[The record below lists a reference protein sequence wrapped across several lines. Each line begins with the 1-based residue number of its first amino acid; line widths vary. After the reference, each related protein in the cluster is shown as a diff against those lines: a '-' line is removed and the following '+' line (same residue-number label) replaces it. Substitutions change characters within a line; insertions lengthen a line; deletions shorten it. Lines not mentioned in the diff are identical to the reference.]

1 MKGKGTYLISAAV
14 LAAALMSPTAGAGHG
29 RLGLAGRTTRLPEA
43 PWHLAEASWWGGT
56 YSISDG
62 EQVAI
67 YISTS
72 YPEPGPLAQ
81 HWVEFF
87 AGLPHGKEISAL
99 KVYVAP
105 IAEVG
110 ELCSSI
116 EALGCYG
123 GQTLVMAGDTTDGI
137 APASVAAH
145 EYGHHVAANRSN
157 APWRAID
164 WGTKR
169 WASTIGVCSRVQR
182 GTAFPGDEALNYP
195 LNPGEAFAESYRVLA
210 ETGGTAEGYDWPI
223 ADPSFR
229 PTPASLAA
237 LRDDV
242 LHPWAGPKTTTIRGK
257 FLRGKHI
264 WSTQVATPFDGD
276 FRARVTAPGSG
287 ADDVK
292 ILSGDGG
299 TLLATG
305 SWNGSRGKS
314 AEYRVCGAR
323 SVRVRVIR
331 AVAAARF
338 TLQVQ
343 LP

>member
-1 MKGKGTYLISAAV
+1 MKSKATYLIAAAV
-14 LAAALMSPTAGAGHG
+14 LAAALVSPAAGSGHG
-29 RLGLAGRTTRLPEA
+29 RLGLAGRATLLAGA
-43 PWHLAEASWWGGT
+43 PRHLAEASWWGGT
-56 YSISDG
+56 YFISDG

-72 YPEPGPLAQ
+72 YPEPGSLAQ

-105 IAEVG
+105 IGEVG
-110 ELCSSI
+110 DLCASV

-123 GQTLVMAGDTTDGI
+123 GQTLVMAGDSTDGI
-137 APASVAAH
+137 APASIAAH

-157 APWRAID
+157 PPWRALD

-169 WASTIGVCSRVQR
+169 WASKVGVCSRVQS
-182 GTAFPGDEALNYP
+182 GTAYPGDEGLNYS
-195 LNPGEAFAESYRVLA
+195 LNAGEAFAESYRVLV
-210 ETGGTAEGYDWPI
+210 ETNGTAEGYDWPI

-229 PTPASLAA
+229 QTPESLAA
-237 LRDDV
+237 VREDV
-242 LHPWAGPKTTTIRGK
+242 LQPWAGPTTTTIRGK

-305 SWNGSRGKS
+305 SWNGSGGKS

-323 SVRVRVIR
+323 SVKVRVIR
-331 AVAAARF
+331 AAAAARF